1 MDWNGGNFCP
11 VWNGV
16 DSKIGFG
23 LTGMYWTGGNCF
35 CSDWNVLDWRKLLL
49 FWLEYIGMTEA
60 GTNLSRLDEKK
71 LGLTGMD
78 WNEESYGLGLI

>member
-1 MDWNGGNFCP
+1 MDRKRGSCLCPGCNGLEWRKFLSCLE
-11 VWNGV
+11 W
-16 DSKIGFG
+16 SG
-23 LTGMYWTGGNCF
+23 LKDWF
-35 CSDWNVLDWRKLLL
+35 WPDWNVLDWRKLLL